1 MKKLIMT
8 VMMVLMSVGFVG
20 CGMKT
25 TEIGKVAIEVD
36 KFGTE
41 NGCTKVLG
49 TGFHTYGIGKTIVE
63 YPTVQHKYEFTK
75 APSEDSPND
84 EAFYFN
90 ANGGTPCSVDIG
102 IVAHADYS
110 KADILYR
117 TYKINDLGRIIHGFV
132 STDIR
137 EMIIEEM
144 SKVTVE
150 NLYSGADVRVVKIV
164 EKRLKE
170 KYKDTGLAIVSLNQI
185 NKVDFPIEI
194 RQTIIAKMN
203 SVQKALE
210 IQNKLAETEAQ
221 SKIDI
226 VKAETAKKM
235 NDLKVTSITQQL
247 IDYEKVQNE
256 KLMIDKWNG
265 TVPSTVTIIDG
276 KQSLMLGIK

>member
-1 MKKLIMT
+1 MRKTMVMLI
-8 VMMVLMSVGFVG
+8 VVICAFGLAG
-20 CGMKT
+20 CDMKT
-25 TEIGKVAIEVD
+25 TEIGNVAIEVD

-49 TGFHTYGIGKTIVE
+49 TGFHQCGFGKTIVE

-75 APSEDSPND
+75 DTSGDSPND
-84 EAFYFN
+84 ESFKFN

-110 KADILYR
+110 KADLLYK
-117 TYKINDLGRIIHGFV
+117 TYKINDLRTIIHGFV

-137 EMIIEEM
+137 EMVIQEM

-150 NLYSGADVRVVKIV
+150 DLYSGADVKVVKIV
-164 EKRLKE
+164 EKRLQE
-170 KYKDTGLAIVSLNQI
+170 KYKNSGLTIVSLNQL
-185 NKVDFPIEI
+185 NKVEFPDEI
-194 RQTIIAKMN
+194 KQTIIAKMN

-221 SKIDI
+221 AKIDI

-235 NDLKVTSITQQL
+235 NDLKVTSITSQL
-247 IDYEKVQNE
+247 IEYERVQNE
-256 KLMIDKWNG
+256 KAMIEKWNG
-265 TVPSTVTIIDG
+265 GVPTSVTILDG
-276 KQSLMLGIK
+276 KQNLMLGIK